1 VDLRTRLAR
10 IEGVVESD
18 SAYKT
23 SLAYWVNGTEILHFE
38 NEAEVDIRLTRT
50 AIRERRPQLRADH
63 RVTLRASGSDW
74 LTVRIFEP
82 ADEDF
87 VVELAE
93 AAAAAHR
100 ERGGGLAAAPPTGPD
115 LARRRRW
122 H

>member
-1 VDLRTRLAR
+1 MDLRTRLAR
-10 IEGVVESD
+10 IDGVVESD
-18 SAYKT
+18 SAFKT

-38 NEAEVDIRLTRT
+38 NESVVDIRLTRT

-63 RVTLRASGSDW
+63 RVTLRPSGSDW
-74 LTVRIFEP
+74 LTVRIDEP

-93 AAAAAHR
+93 VAAAAHR
-100 ERGGGLAAAPPTGPD
+100 ACDKGLAAAPPAGPD